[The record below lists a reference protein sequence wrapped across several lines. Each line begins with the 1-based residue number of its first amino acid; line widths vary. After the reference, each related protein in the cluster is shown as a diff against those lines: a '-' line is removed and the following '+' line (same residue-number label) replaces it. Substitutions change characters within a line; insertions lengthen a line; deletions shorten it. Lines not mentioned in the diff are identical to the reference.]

1 MHGGSICDQILHN
14 EPARDRFARVPGDD
28 QKVMMS
34 SAAVSVVLAGGG
46 TAGHVNPLLAVADE
60 VRRRQP
66 GARVLAL
73 GTTTGLEADLV
84 PARGY
89 ELRPIPRVPLPRR
102 PSPDLLRLPGR
113 LTAAVRAAED
123 AIDEIDAQ
131 AVIGFGGYVATPA
144 YLAAKRKGVPIVIH
158 EQNARPGLA
167 NRLGARWASRV
178 GVTFA
183 GTPLRGGVLTGL
195 PLRQAIAALVQE
207 READAAGL
215 RARAAAELGLDPA
228 LPTLVVTGGS
238 LGALSL
244 NRAVSGAAAQ
254 ILAAGAQVL
263 HLTGKG
269 KGDEVRETVAG
280 VDPRRY
286 QVREYLEQ
294 MELAYA
300 VADLVVC
307 RSGAGSVA
315 ELAAL
320 GIPAVYVP
328 LPIGNGEQ
336 RLNATPLVEAGG
348 GLLVDDADVTPAWVA
363 AEVPT
368 LLADRERLGVMAKAA
383 RSAGTSD
390 GAARVVDLVE
400 QAVRSAGT
408 DTTEVRS

>member
-1 MHGGSICDQILHN
+1 
-14 EPARDRFARVPGDD
+14 
-28 QKVMMS
+28 MS
-34 SAAVSVVLAGGG
+34 SAVVSVVLAGGG

-60 VRRRQP
+60 VRRREP

-73 GTTTGLEADLV
+73 GTTTGLEAELV

-102 PSPDLLRLPGR
+102 PSTELLRLPGR
-113 LTAAVRAAED
+113 LAAAVKAAED

-144 YLAAKRKGVPIVIH
+144 YLAARRKGVPIVIH

-167 NRLGARWASRV
+167 NRLGARWAARV
-178 GVTFA
+178 GLTFA

-195 PLRQAIAALVQE
+195 PLRQAIAALVQA
-207 READAAGL
+207 READAAGV

-238 LGALSL
+238 LGALNL

-254 ILAAGAQVL
+254 VLAAGAQVL

-269 KGDEVRETVAG
+269 KDEEVRETVAG
-280 VDPRRY
+280 VDGRRY

-348 GLLVDDADVTPAWVA
+348 GLLVADADLTPDWVSTN
-363 AEVPT
+363 VPT

>member
-1 MHGGSICDQILHN
+1 
-14 EPARDRFARVPGDD
+14 
-28 QKVMMS
+28 MS
-34 SAAVSVVLAGGG
+34 SAVVSVVLAGGG

-60 VRRRQP
+60 VRRREP
-66 GARVLAL
+66 GARVLVL
-73 GTTTGLEADLV
+73 GTTTGLEAELV

-89 ELRPIPRVPLPRR
+89 ELRPIPRVPMPRR
-102 PSPDLLRLPGR
+102 PSPELLRLPGR
-113 LTAAVRAAED
+113 LAAAVKAAED

-167 NRLGARWASRV
+167 NRLGARWAARV
-178 GVTFA
+178 GLTFA

-195 PLRQAIAALVQE
+195 PLRQAIAALVQA
-207 READAAGL
+207 READAAGV

-238 LGALSL
+238 SGALNL

-254 ILAAGAQVL
+254 ILATGAQVL

-269 KGDEVRETVAG
+269 KGDEVRETVAASA
-280 VDPRRY
+280 VDERRY

-300 VADLVVC
+300 VADLVLC

-315 ELAAL
+315 EHAAL
-320 GIPAVYVP
+320 GIPAIYVP

-336 RLNATPLVEAGG
+336 RLNAAPLVEAGG
-348 GLLVDDADVTPAWVA
+348 GLLVDDADLTPAWVSTN
-363 AEVPT
+363 VPT

-383 RSAGTSD
+383 GSAGTSD

-400 QAVRSAGT
+400 QAVRSAGN
-408 DTTEVRS
+408 DTSEVRS